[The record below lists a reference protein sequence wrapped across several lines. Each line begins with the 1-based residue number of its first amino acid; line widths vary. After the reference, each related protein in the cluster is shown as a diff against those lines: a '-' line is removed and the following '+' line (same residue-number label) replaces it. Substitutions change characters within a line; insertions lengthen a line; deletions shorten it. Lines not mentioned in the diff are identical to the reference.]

1 MRVLNE
7 DYMSLNETELNR
19 AVQKDLFWTDVVVVM
34 IVCYTCQQWFRTC
47 RTLALLALILI
58 RHKSK

>member
-19 AVQKDLFWTDVVVVM
+19 AVQKDLFWTDVACLVKLQKSMNLKNQV
-34 IVCYTCQQWFRTC
+34 QQ
-47 RTLALLALILI
+47 L
-58 RHKSK
+58 

>member
-19 AVQKDLFWTDVVVVM
+19 AVQKDLFWTDVNRF
-34 IVCYTCQQWFRTC
+34 INDFQ
-47 RTLALLALILI
+47 
-58 RHKSK
+58 

>member
-19 AVQKDLFWTDVVVVM
+19 AVQKDLFWTDV
-34 IVCYTCQQWFRTC
+34 I
-47 RTLALLALILI
+47 I
-58 RHKSK
+58 SKT

>member
-19 AVQKDLFWTDVVVVM
+19 AVQKDLFLTDVLSQVK
-34 IVCYTCQQWFRTC
+34 YKKRP
-47 RTLALLALILI
+47 AI
-58 RHKSK
+58 RPGVG